1 MSVYVDMKVRTRLLG
16 LVLGLAGA
24 ACLAAP
30 AATAADR
37 AVVAQPSNVFTPRL
51 VAVRPGEKVTFTN
64 AGGEHDVTWN
74 DGRVPPTPSQPAD
87 PGGWPPVVSRGFTR
101 PGRYRFYCSN
111 HGDRNADFGMYGY
124 VYVNAAGVLPP
135 TVSAVHASGSS
146 AGARLTF
153 RASRAGQATATVF
166 RRSGRSFVRFGAASF
181 AARAGANSRLL
192 ARAGRRL
199 TSGSY
204 RVDLVVANP
213 PGVRS
218 DSHSARFAI
227 P

>member
-1 MSVYVDMKVRTRLLG
+1 MSVYTNMNVRTRLLG
-16 LVLGLAGA
+16 LAAAGV

-37 AVVAQPSNVFTPRL
+37 AVVAQPSNVFAPRL

-64 AGGEHDVTWN
+64 AGGQHDVTWN
-74 DGRVPPTPSQPAD
+74 DGRVPRTPAEPED
-87 PGGWPPVVSRGFTR
+87 PDRWPPVVSRTFTR

-111 HGDRNADFGMYGY
+111 HGDPHFDDGMSGY

-135 TVSAVHASGSS
+135 TVSGVRATGSS
-146 AGARLTF
+146 AGARLSF

-192 ARAGRRL
+192 ARAGRKL

-204 RVDLVVANP
+204 RLDLVVANP

-218 DSHSARFAI
+218 DPRSARFTI